1 MGHCPPLLTVELL
14 TSGLGGDQNILK
26 ALAGAQI
33 TFMSIFVLG
42 ELYAGFKGRNREKE
56 NIRILRTFLKKPTVT
71 ILNASNETAE
81 VFGMVKTSLRQAGTP
96 IPINDVWIASHALE
110 TGAVVVTYDKHFAM
124 VPGVRLWCNI

>member
-1 MGHCPPLLTVELL
+1 MNKIILDTNGY
-14 TSGLGGDQNILK
+14 TSYLGGDQNILK
-26 ALAGAQI
+26 ALAGTQI

-42 ELYAGFKGRNREKE
+42 ELYAGFKGGNREKE
-56 NIRILRTFLKKPTVT
+56 NIRILRIFLKKPTVT

-110 TGAVVVTYDKHFAM
+110 AGAVVVTYDKHFAM
-124 VPGVRLWCNI
+124 VPGLRLWCNI

>member
-1 MGHCPPLLTVELL
+1 MNKIILDTNGY
-14 TSGLGGDQNILK
+14 TSYLGGDQNILK
-26 ALAGAQI
+26 ALAGTQI

-42 ELYAGFKGRNREKE
+42 ELYAGFKGGNREKE
-56 NIRILRTFLKKPTVT
+56 NIRILRIFLKKPTVT

-110 TGAVVVTYDKHFAM
+110 AGAVVVTYDKHVAM
-124 VPGVRLWCNI
+124 VPGLRLWCNI

>member
-1 MGHCPPLLTVELL
+1 MNKIILDTNGY
-14 TSGLGGDQNILK
+14 TSYLGGDQNILK
-26 ALAGAQI
+26 ALACAQI

-42 ELYAGFKGRNREKE
+42 ELYAGFKGGNREKE

-124 VPGVRLWCNI
+124 VPGLRLWCNI

>member
-1 MGHCPPLLTVELL
+1 MNKIILDTNGY
-14 TSGLGGDQNILK
+14 TSYLGGDQNILN

-42 ELYAGFKGRNREKE
+42 ELYAGFKGGNREKE

-71 ILNASNETAE
+71 LLNASNETAE
-81 VFGMVKTSLRQAGTP
+81 VFGMVETSLRQAGTP

-110 TGAVVVTYDKHFAM
+110 IGAVVVTYDKHFAM
-124 VPGVRLWCNI
+124 VPGLRLWCNI

>member
-1 MGHCPPLLTVELL
+1 MNKIILDTNGY
-14 TSGLGGDQNILK
+14 TSYLGGDQNILK
-26 ALAGAQI
+26 ALASAQI

-42 ELYAGFKGRNREKE
+42 ELYAGFKGGNHEKE

-71 ILNASNETAE
+71 TLNASNETAE

-110 TGAVVVTYDKHFAM
+110 IGAVVVTYDKHFAM
-124 VPGVRLWCNI
+124 VPGLRLWCNI

>member
-1 MGHCPPLLTVELL
+1 MNKIILDTNGY
-14 TSGLGGDQNILK
+14 TSYLGGDQNILNV
-26 ALAGAQI
+26 LAGAQI

-42 ELYAGFKGRNREKE
+42 ELYAGFKGGNREKE

-81 VFGMVKTSLRQAGTP
+81 VFGMVKTSLKQAGTP

-110 TGAVVVTYDKHFAM
+110 IGAIVVTYDKHFAV
-124 VPGVRLWCNI
+124 VPGLRLWCNI

>member
-1 MGHCPPLLTVELL
+1 MNKIILDTNGY
-14 TSGLGGDQNILK
+14 TSYLGGDQNILN

-42 ELYAGFKGRNREKE
+42 ELYAGFKGGNREKE

-110 TGAVVVTYDKHFAM
+110 IGAVVVTYDKHFAM
-124 VPGVRLWCNI
+124 VPGLRLWCNI

>member
-1 MGHCPPLLTVELL
+1 MNKIILDTNGY
-14 TSGLGGDQNILK
+14 TSYLGGDQNILK

-42 ELYAGFKGRNREKE
+42 ELYAGFKGGNREKE

-96 IPINDVWIASHALE
+96 IPINDLWIASHALE
-110 TGAVVVTYDKHFAM
+110 IGAVVVTYDKHFAM
-124 VPGVRLWCNI
+124 VPGLRLWCNI

>member
-1 MGHCPPLLTVELL
+1 MNKIILDTNGY
-14 TSGLGGDQNILK
+14 TSYLGGDQNILQ
-26 ALAGAQI
+26 ALACAQI

-42 ELYAGFKGRNREKE
+42 ELYAGFKGGNREKE
-56 NIRILRTFLKKPTVT
+56 NIRILRIFLKKPTVT

-124 VPGVRLWCNI
+124 VPGLRLWCNI

>member
-1 MGHCPPLLTVELL
+1 MNKIILDTNGY
-14 TSGLGGDQNILK
+14 TSYLGGDQNILN

-33 TFMSIFVLG
+33 MFMSIFVLG
-42 ELYAGFKGRNREKE
+42 ELYAGFKGGNREKE

-81 VFGMVKTSLRQAGTP
+81 VFGMVKTSLKQAGTP

-110 TGAVVVTYDKHFAM
+110 AGAVVVTYDKHFAM
-124 VPGVRLWCNI
+124 VPGLRLWCNI

>member
-1 MGHCPPLLTVELL
+1 MNKIILDTNGY
-14 TSGLGGDQNILK
+14 TSYLGGDQNILN
-26 ALAGAQI
+26 ALSGAQI

-42 ELYAGFKGRNREKE
+42 ELYAGFKAGNREKE

-81 VFGMVKTSLRQAGTP
+81 VFGMVKTSLKQAGTP

-110 TGAVVVTYDKHFAM
+110 FGAVVVTYDKHFAM
-124 VPGVRLWCNI
+124 VPGLRLWYNI